1 MPHRLRRLKI
11 FLALVPGAILLL
23 PLGGRAAEVTIIQGR
38 PIEKLDADGHPS
50 AVAMAQVGAHYTF
63 VKQDGANLVLQDDS
77 GGRHE
82 IETDATDYMP
92 PAPAP
97 ASAPATNAVTAAT
110 NAPATYAAPGIIS
123 ATTNAPATNPAPVAG
138 TSSPAATNVAPA
150 ATSPPPAVAANVSPD
165 DAAKIK
171 QLNDVLGL
179 PLLAD
184 TEFWQDDV
192 DQVAQRLKWPQE
204 SQTTTQESY
213 RRYANAGE
221 VSILGASAYSMAL
234 YGKDGKPTYISIIF
248 ANAGDFPEA
257 KKLGDEGAMAS
268 DEAVARATK
277 DLAAAVK
284 KDAGT
289 ISDQLTG
296 LLGDPAITQYGNSA
310 SNRDEVHRWDWNDVA
325 ILLNSHNG
333 QYTSIK
339 IIPADVADHHGV
351 VDVTDRDAMRDLL
364 AKRVVKRDN
373 GDVILSEIPM
383 VDQGP
388 KGYCVPATWERYLR
402 YMDVPADLYVLA
414 IMGQT
419 GFGGGT
425 DIGQME
431 AGVDDYVSAYH
442 RRIETYDAPLDVA
455 HVAKYIDQGLPL
467 MWTCWVDRPVEVQTF
482 QHSRERKTVTDWSKY
497 ADKLRTDD
505 AALGQVD
512 GPDETHS
519 NGHMRLIIGYNTATN
534 EIAISDSWGAAAAE
548 RWMYA
553 GTAVKISQGQLA
565 YLSW

>member
-1 MPHRLRRLKI
+1 MSPP
-11 FLALVPGAILLL
+11 LALGLLILL
-23 PLGGRAAEVTIIQGR
+23 PLCGRTAEVTIIQSR

-50 AVAMAQVGAHYTF
+50 AVTMAQVGAHYTF
-63 VKQDGANLVLQDDS
+63 LKQDGANLVVHDNS
-77 GGRHE
+77 GGQYE
-82 IETDATDYMP
+82 IGTDATDYTP
-92 PAPAP
+92 PAAP
-97 ASAPATNAVTAAT
+97 ASPPASTPATNTIATITNAAPATNATTTSPPAAM
-110 NAPATYAAPGIIS
+110 NAAP
-123 ATTNAPATNPAPVAG
+123 
-138 TSSPAATNVAPA
+138 APA
-150 ATSPPPAVAANVSPD
+150 APPIAANLSPD

-179 PLLAD
+179 SLLTD

-192 DQVAQRLKWPQE
+192 AQVAQRLKWPQE

-213 RRYANAGE
+213 RRYAEAGE
-221 VSILGASAYSMAL
+221 VSVLGASAYSMAL

-257 KKLGDEGAMAS
+257 KKLGVEGYLAS
-268 DEAVARATK
+268 DDAIAKATK

-284 KDAGT
+284 KDADT

-296 LLGDPAITQYGNSA
+296 LLGDPATTQFGNSA

-333 QYTSIK
+333 QYASIK
-339 IIPADVADHHGV
+339 IIPTDVADHHGV
-351 VDVTDRDAMRDLL
+351 VEVTDRDNMRDLL

-425 DIGQME
+425 NIGQME
-431 AGVDDYVSAYH
+431 AGVNDYVSAYH
-442 RRIETYDAPLDVA
+442 RRIEAYDAPLDVA

-467 MWTCWVDRPVEVQTF
+467 MWTCWVDKPVEIQTF
-482 QHSRERKTVTDWSKY
+482 QHTHDRKMVTDWSKY
-497 ADKLRTDD
+497 ADKLKTDD

-534 EIAISDSWGAAAAE
+534 EIAISDSWGTAAAE

>member
-1 MPHRLRRLKI
+1 MSTWPLPSRLFSIRWLG
-11 FLALVPGAILLL
+11 LVVLL
-23 PLGGRAAEVTIIQGR
+23 PLCARATEVTITQNR
-38 PIEKLDADGHPS
+38 PIETLDADGRPS
-50 AVAMAQVGAHYTF
+50 
-63 VKQDGANLVLQDDS
+63 
-77 GGRHE
+77 
-82 IETDATDYMP
+82 
-92 PAPAP
+92 
-97 ASAPATNAVTAAT
+97 AVTAAQIGARYTFVRPDGAKVVLLDDRGSQYEIDAGATDYVPPAAPPPPPST
-110 NAPATYAAPGIIS
+110 NSAPAV
-123 ATTNAPATNPAPVAG
+123 TNAPATNTAAA
-138 TSSPAATNVAPA
+138 SSPATTNA
-150 ATSPPPAVAANVSPD
+150 APPPAVANLSPE
-165 DAAKIK
+165 DADKIK

-179 PLLAD
+179 PLVAD
-184 TEFWQDDV
+184 TELWQDDV
-192 DQVAQRLKWPQE
+192 AQVARRLQWPQE

-213 RRYANAGE
+213 RRYADAGK
-221 VSILGASAYSMAL
+221 VTILGASAYSMAL
-234 YGKDGKPTYISIIF
+234 YGKNGKPTYISIVF

-257 KKLGDEGAMAS
+257 KKLGAEGNLAS
-268 DEAVARATK
+268 DDAIAKATK

-284 KDAGT
+284 QDADN
-289 ISDQLTG
+289 ISDKLTAF
-296 LLGDPAITQYGNSA
+296 LGNPATTQFGNSA

-333 QYTSIK
+333 QYASIK
-339 IIPADVADHHGV
+339 IIPTDVADHHGV
-351 VDVTDRDAMRDLL
+351 VEVTDRDAMRDLL
-364 AKRVVKRDN
+364 AGRVVKRDN
-373 GDVILSEIPM
+373 GDVVLSEIPM

-425 DIGQME
+425 GVDQME

-467 MWTCWVDRPVEVQTF
+467 MWTCWVDKPVEIQASKHTF
-482 QHSRERKTVTDWSKY
+482 ARKTVTDWAKY
-497 ADKLRTDD
+497 AQSLPADD

-512 GPDETHS
+512 GPDETRS
-519 NGHMRLIIGYNTATN
+519 NGHMRLIIGYNAATN

-553 GTAVKISQGQLA
+553 PTAVKISQGQLA